1 MADTQPNPQAVTQN
15 PDLDPSGVVAAQEA
29 ILGLL
34 NSEEQP
40 AQEEQP
46 SEETQDV
53 EESDET
59 TGEPEAEEVEEAEE
73 EDGEVVDDDESEE
86 SEEEE
91 VEDEDESESTVYT
104 VKVNGQDVE
113 VSEDELIK
121 GYSRQQDYTQK
132 TQQLAEY
139 KRQMDAAAQQMQ
151 QEVAQTQQMRS
162 QYVDALSSAIDTNYA
177 HLQQYA
183 NIDWETLKSQDKE
196 EYLTKRDEYRQAQ
209 ENIQQLQSKAQEAQ
223 QQQEREMQ
231 MQHQQVLQEEHSKMV
246 SILPEWGNPDTQ
258 RAIAKSLSEFAL
270 SKGYTQE
277 ELSQLVDHRSI
288 LVLMQAKAYEDLT
301 RKQHEVR
308 AKKVKNKPKVVK
320 SKAKR
325 GKADAS
331 VSKRKEGMKRLRS
344 TGHVDD
350 AASLLEDLLKSQ

>member
-1 MADTQPNPQAVTQN
+1 MADNQTNPHVVEQHPVTG
-15 PDLDPSGVVAAQEA
+15 PASIGAAQEA

-40 AQEEQP
+40 DQEEQP

-53 EESDET
+53 EASEET
-59 TGEPEAEEVEEAEE
+59 TEEEPEVEEVEETEE
-73 EDGEVVDDDESEE
+73 EESEDVDDDESEE

-113 VSEDELIK
+113 VTEDELIK

-139 KRQMDAAAQQMQ
+139 KRQLDGAAQQYQ
-151 QEVAQTQQMRS
+151 QELANTQQVRA
-162 QYVDALSSAIDTNYA
+162 QYVDALATAIEGNYG
-177 HLQQYA
+177 HLQQFA
-183 NIDWETLKSQDKE
+183 NVDWERLKTEDRE

-209 ENIQQLQSKAQEAQ
+209 EQIEGLKAQASHAQ
-223 QQQEREMQ
+223 QQQQQEMQ
-231 MQHQQVLQEEHSKMV
+231 VQHQQLLQEEHAKMV
-246 SILPEWGNPDTQ
+246 SILPEWNDPDTQ
-258 RAIAKSLSEFAL
+258 RAIAKTISEFAL
-270 SKGYTQE
+270 TKGYTQE

-288 LVLMQAKAYEDLT
+288 LVLMQAKAYEDMT

-320 SKAKR
+320 TKAKR
-325 GKADAS
+325 EKAE
-331 VSKRKEGMKRLRS
+331 VSKGKRKAKLKRLQS

-350 AASLLEDLLKSQ
+350 AASLLEDLLKS

>member
-1 MADTQPNPQAVTQN
+1 MADTQTNPHVVEQHPVTG
-15 PDLDPSGVVAAQEA
+15 PASIGAAQEA
-29 ILGLL
+29 LLGLL
-34 NSEEQP
+34 DSEEQP
-40 AQEEQP
+40 AKEEQP

-53 EESDET
+53 EASDET
-59 TGEPEAEEVEEAEE
+59 TEDSETEEVEEEE
-73 EDGEVVDDDESEE
+73 ESEDVDDDESEE

-139 KRQMDAAAQQMQ
+139 KRQMDAAAQGMQ
-151 QEVAQTQQMRS
+151 QEIAQTQQMRA
-162 QYVDALSSAIDTNYA
+162 QYVDALSTAIDTNYA

-209 ENIQQLQSKAQEAQ
+209 ESIQGLQAQAQQAQ

-246 SILPEWGNPDTQ
+246 SILPEWNDPDTQ

-288 LVLMQAKAYEDLT
+288 LVLMQAKAYEDMT

-320 SKAKR
+320 TKAKR
-325 GKADAS
+325 EKAE
-331 VSKRKEGMKRLRS
+331 VSQGKRKAKLKRLQK

-350 AASLLEDLLKSQ
+350 AASLLEDLLKS

>member
-1 MADTQPNPQAVTQN
+1 MADTQSNPQEVAQN
-15 PDLDPSGVVAAQEA
+15 PDLDPSSMIAAQDA

-34 NSEEQP
+34 DSQEQP
-40 AQEEQP
+40 AQEEQS
-46 SEETQDV
+46 SEETEDV
-53 EESDET
+53 EVSIEATEET
-59 TGEPEAEEVEEAEE
+59 EEVEEEE
-73 EDGEVVDDDESEE
+73 SEAADDDDSEE

-91 VEDEDESESTVYT
+91 VEDENETESTVYT

-139 KRQMDAAAQQMQ
+139 KRQMDAAAGQMQ
-151 QEVAQTQQMRS
+151 QEIAQTQQMRS
-162 QYVDALSSAIDTNYA
+162 QYVDALSTAIDTNYA

-183 NIDWETLKSQDKE
+183 NVDWETLKSQDTQ

-209 ENIQQLQSKAQEAQ
+209 ESIQELQTKAQQAQ
-223 QQQEREMQ
+223 HQQEKEMQ
-231 MQHQQVLQEEHSKMV
+231 VQHQQVLQEEHSKMV
-246 SILPEWGNPDTQ
+246 SILPEWNDPDTQ

-288 LVLMQAKAYEDLT
+288 LVLMQAKAYEDMT

-308 AKKVKNKPKVVK
+308 AKKVKNKPNVIKT
-320 SKAKR
+320 KAKR
-325 GKADAS
+325 NKGEAS
-331 VSKRKEGMKRLRS
+331 VSKRKEKMKRLQS

-350 AASLLEDLLKSQ
+350 AASLLEDIFKSQ

>member
-1 MADTQPNPQAVTQN
+1 MADNQPNPQAVTQN

-34 NSEEQP
+34 DSKEQP
-40 AQEEQP
+40 DQEEQP

-53 EESDET
+53 EASDET
-59 TGEPEAEEVEEAEE
+59 TEDSETEEVEE
-73 EDGEVVDDDESEE
+73 EDESEDVDDDESEE

-151 QEVAQTQQMRS
+151 QEVAQTQQMRA
-162 QYVDALSSAIDTNYA
+162 QYVDALATAIEGNYG
-177 HLQQYA
+177 HLQQFA
-183 NIDWETLKSQDKE
+183 NVDWERLKTEDRE

-209 ENIQQLQSKAQEAQ
+209 EHIEGLKAQANHAQ
-223 QQQEREMQ
+223 QQQQQEMQ
-231 MQHQQVLQEEHSKMV
+231 VQHQQVLQEEHAKMV
-246 SILPEWGNPDTQ
+246 SILPEWNDPDTQ
-258 RAIAKSLSEFAL
+258 RAIAKTISEFAL
-270 SKGYTQE
+270 TKGYTQE

-325 GKADAS
+325 NKADAS

-350 AASLLEDLLKSQ
+350 AALLLEDLLKPQ

>member
-1 MADTQPNPQAVTQN
+1 MADTQTNPHVVEQHPVAG
-15 PDLDPSGVVAAQEA
+15 PDSIGAAQEA
-29 ILGLL
+29 LLGLL

-40 AQEEQP
+40 AEEEQP

-53 EESDET
+53 EASDEAIEET
-59 TGEPEAEEVEEAEE
+59 EEVEEEE
-73 EDGEVVDDDESEE
+73 SEVADDDESEE

-91 VEDEDESESTVYT
+91 VEDEDETESTVYT

-139 KRQMDAAAQQMQ
+139 KRQMDAAAQGMQ
-151 QEVAQTQQMRS
+151 QEIAQTQQMRA
-162 QYVDALSSAIDTNYA
+162 QYVDALSTAIDTNYA

-183 NIDWETLKSQDKE
+183 NVDWETLKSQDRE
-196 EYLTKRDEYRQAQ
+196 EYLTKRDDYRQAQ
-209 ENIQQLQSKAQEAQ
+209 EGIQELQAKAQQAQ
-223 QQQEREMQ
+223 QQQQQEMQ
-231 MQHQQVLQEEHSKMV
+231 VQHQQMLQEEHSKMV
-246 SILPEWGNPDTQ
+246 SILPEWNDPDTQ
-258 RAIAKSLSEFAL
+258 RAIAKTISEFAL
-270 SKGYTQE
+270 TKGYTQE

-288 LVLMQAKAYEDLT
+288 LVLMQAKAYEDMT

-320 SKAKR
+320 TKAKR
-325 GKADAS
+325 EKAE
-331 VSKRKEGMKRLRS
+331 VSQGKRKAKLKRLQK

-350 AASLLEDLLKSQ
+350 AVTLLEDLLKS

>member
-1 MADTQPNPQAVTQN
+1 MADTQSNPQEVAQN
-15 PDLDPSGVVAAQEA
+15 PNLDPSSIVAAQDA

-46 SEETQDV
+46 SEETEDV
-53 EESDET
+53 ESSDET
-59 TGEPEAEEVEEAEE
+59 TEETEEVEETES
-73 EDGEVVDDDESEE
+73 EDVDDDESEE

-139 KRQMDAAAQQMQ
+139 KRQMDAAAGQMQ
-151 QEVAQTQQMRS
+151 QEIAQTQQMRS
-162 QYVDALSSAIDTNYA
+162 QYVEALATAIDTNYS
-177 HLQQYA
+177 HLQQFA
-183 NIDWETLKSQDKE
+183 NVDWDRLKSENRE
-196 EYLTKRDEYRQAQ
+196 EYLTKRDDYRQAQ
-209 ENIQQLQSKAQEAQ
+209 EQIEDLKVKANEAHQQ
-223 QQQEREMQ
+223 QQQEMSV
-231 MQHQQVLQEEHSKMV
+231 QHQQMLQDEHTKMV
-246 SILPEWGNPDTQ
+246 SILPEWGEPDKQ
-258 RAIAKSLSEFAL
+258 RAIAKTVSEFAL

-277 ELSQLVDHRSI
+277 ELAQLVDHRSI
-288 LVLMQAKAYEDLT
+288 LVLMQAKAYEDMT

-308 AKKVKNKPKVVK
+308 AKKVKNKPRVVK
-320 SKAKR
+320 TKAKR
-325 GKADAS
+325 SKSENSAG
-331 VSKRKEGMKRLRS
+331 KRKEKMKRLQS

-350 AASLLEDLLKSQ
+350 AASLLEDLFKSQ

>member
-1 MADTQPNPQAVTQN
+1 MADTQTNPQEVAQN
-15 PDLDPSGVVAAQEA
+15 PDLVPSSMTAAQDA

-34 NSEEQP
+34 GSKEQP
-40 AQEEQP
+40 DQEEQP
-46 SEETQDV
+46 SEETEDV
-53 EESDET
+53 EVSDEAT
-59 TGEPEAEEVEEAEE
+59 EEVEEVEE
-73 EDGEVVDDDESEE
+73 EESEVADDDDSEE

-91 VEDEDESESTVYT
+91 VEDEDETESTVYT

-139 KRQMDAAAQQMQ
+139 KKQMDAAAQGMQ
-151 QEVAQTQQMRS
+151 QEIAQTHQMRA
-162 QYVDALSSAIDTNYA
+162 QYVDALSTSIDANYA
-177 HLQQYA
+177 HLQQFA
-183 NIDWETLKSQDKE
+183 NIDWERLKTENRE
-196 EYLTKRDEYRQAQ
+196 EYLTKRDDYRQAQ
-209 ENIQQLQSKAQEAQ
+209 EGIEQLKAQAGQAQ
-223 QQQEREMQ
+223 QQQQQEMQ
-231 MQHQQVLQEEHSKMV
+231 VQHQQMLQEEHTKMV
-246 SILPEWGNPDTQ
+246 SILPEWNDPDTQ

-288 LVLMQAKAYEDLT
+288 LVLMQAKAYEDMT

-308 AKKVKNKPKVVK
+308 AKKVKNKPNVIKT
-320 SKAKR
+320 KAKR
-325 GKADAS
+325 GKGEAS
-331 VSKRKEGMKRLRS
+331 TSKRKEKMKRLQT

-350 AASLLEDLLKSQ
+350 AASLLEDIFKSQ

>member
-1 MADTQPNPQAVTQN
+1 MADTQSNPQEVAQN
-15 PDLDPSGVVAAQEA
+15 PNLDPSSIVAAQDA

-46 SEETQDV
+46 SEETEDV
-53 EESDET
+53 ESSDET
-59 TGEPEAEEVEEAEE
+59 TEETEEGEETES
-73 EDGEVVDDDESEE
+73 EDVDDDESEE
-86 SEEEE
+86 SEEDE

-139 KRQMDAAAQQMQ
+139 KKQMDAAAQQMQ

-162 QYVDALSSAIDTNYA
+162 QYVEALNQAISVNYGS
-177 HLQQYA
+177 LQKFA
-183 NIDWETLKSQDKE
+183 NIDWERLKADDRE

-209 ENIQQLQSKAQEAQ
+209 EQIEGLKAQSDQAQ
-223 QQQEREMQ
+223 QQQQQEMQ
-231 MQHQQVLQEEHSKMV
+231 VQHQQLLQEEHSKMV
-246 SILPEWGNPDTQ
+246 SILPEWANPDTQ

-288 LVLMQAKAYEDLT
+288 LVLMQAKAYEDMT
-301 RKQHEVR
+301 KKQHSVR

-320 SKAKR
+320 TKAKR
-325 GKADAS
+325 AKSEAS
-331 VSKRKEGMKRLRS
+331 VGKRKEKMKRLQS
-344 TGHVDD
+344 TGKVDD
-350 AASLLEDLLKSQ
+350 AASLLEDLLTSQ

>member
-1 MADTQPNPQAVTQN
+1 MADIQTNPHVVEQHPVAG
-15 PDLDPSGVVAAQEA
+15 PDSIGAAQEA
-29 ILGLL
+29 LLGLL
-34 NSEEQP
+34 DSEEQP
-40 AQEEQP
+40 AEEEQP

-53 EESDET
+53 EASDEAIEET
-59 TGEPEAEEVEEAEE
+59 EEVEEDESEIAA
-73 EDGEVVDDDESEE
+73 DDESEE

-91 VEDEDESESTVYT
+91 VEDEDETESTVYT

-139 KRQMDAAAQQMQ
+139 KRQMDVAAQQMQ

-162 QYVDALSSAIDTNYA
+162 QYVDALSTAIDTNYA

-183 NIDWETLKSQDKE
+183 NVDWETLKNQDRE

-209 ENIQQLQSKAQEAQ
+209 EGIQELQVKAQQAQ

-231 MQHQQVLQEEHSKMV
+231 VQHQQMLQEEHSKMV
-246 SILPEWGNPDTQ
+246 SILPEWNDPDTQ
-258 RAIAKSLSEFAL
+258 RAIAKTISEFAL
-270 SKGYTQE
+270 TKGYTQE

-288 LVLMQAKAYEDLT
+288 LVLMQAKAYEDMT

-320 SKAKR
+320 TKAKR
-325 GKADAS
+325 EKAE
-331 VSKRKEGMKRLRS
+331 VSQGKRKAKLKRLQK

-350 AASLLEDLLKSQ
+350 AATLLEDLLKS

>member
-1 MADTQPNPQAVTQN
+1 MADNQPNPQAVTQN

-34 NSEEQP
+34 DSKEQP
-40 AQEEQP
+40 DQEEQP

-53 EESDET
+53 EASDET
-59 TGEPEAEEVEEAEE
+59 TEDSETEEVEE
-73 EDGEVVDDDESEE
+73 EDESEDVDDDESEE

-139 KRQMDAAAQQMQ
+139 KRQLDGAAQQYQ
-151 QEVAQTQQMRS
+151 QELANTQQVRA
-162 QYVDALSSAIDTNYA
+162 QYVDALSTAIDTNYA

-196 EYLTKRDEYRQAQ
+196 EYLTKRDEYRKAQ
-209 ENIQQLQSKAQEAQ
+209 ESIQQLQVKAQEAQ

-231 MQHQQVLQEEHSKMV
+231 VQHQQVLQEEHAKMV
-246 SILPEWGNPDTQ
+246 SILPEWNDPDTQ
-258 RAIAKSLSEFAL
+258 RAIAKTISEFAL
-270 SKGYTQE
+270 TKGYTQE

-288 LVLMQAKAYEDLT
+288 LVLMQAKAYEDMT

-320 SKAKR
+320 TKAKR
-325 GKADAS
+325 EKAE
-331 VSKRKEGMKRLRS
+331 VSQGKRKAKLKRLQK

-350 AASLLEDLLKSQ
+350 AASLLEDLLKS

>member
-1 MADTQPNPQAVTQN
+1 MADTQTNPQQSVAQN
-15 PDLDPSGVVAAQEA
+15 PDLDPSGVVAAQDA

-53 EESDET
+53 EETDET
-59 TGEPEAEEVEEAEE
+59 IEDSEAEEVEEEE
-73 EDGEVVDDDESEE
+73 SEDVDDDDSEE

-91 VEDEDESESTVYT
+91 VEDEDETESTVYT

-139 KRQMDAAAQQMQ
+139 KRQMDAASQQMQ
-151 QEVAQTQQMRS
+151 QEIAQTQQLRA
-162 QYVDALSSAIDTNYA
+162 QYVDALSTAIEGNYA
-177 HLQQYA
+177 HLQQFA
-183 NIDWETLKSQDKE
+183 NVDWERLKVDDRE

-209 ENIQQLQSKAQEAQ
+209 EQIEGLKTQAAHAQ
-223 QQQEREMQ
+223 QQQQQEMQ
-231 MQHQQVLQEEHSKMV
+231 VQHQKVLQEEHAKMV
-246 SILPEWGNPDTQ
+246 SIMPAWGDPEKQ
-258 RAIAKSLSEFAL
+258 RQIASSVTEFAL
-270 SKGYTQE
+270 SRGYTQE
-277 ELSQLVDHRSI
+277 ELAQLVDHRSI
-288 LVLMQAKAYEDLT
+288 LVLMQAKAYEDMT
-301 RKQHEVR
+301 RNQDSVR

-320 SKAKR
+320 TKA
-325 GKADAS
+325 
-331 VSKRKEGMKRLRS
+331 RKEKSDTRVSARRKQMKRLQS

>member
-1 MADTQPNPQAVTQN
+1 MADTQTNPHVVEQHPVTG
-15 PDLDPSGVVAAQEA
+15 PASIGAAQEA
-29 ILGLL
+29 LLGLL
-34 NSEEQP
+34 DSEEQP
-40 AQEEQP
+40 AKEEQP

-53 EESDET
+53 EASDET
-59 TGEPEAEEVEEAEE
+59 TEDSETEEVEEEE
-73 EDGEVVDDDESEE
+73 ESEDVDDDESEE

-139 KRQMDAAAQQMQ
+139 KRQLDGAAQQFQ
-151 QEVAQTQQMRS
+151 QELANTQQVRA
-162 QYVDALSSAIDTNYA
+162 QYVDALATAIEGNYT
-177 HLQQYA
+177 HLQQFA
-183 NIDWETLKSQDKE
+183 NIDWERLKTEDRE
-196 EYLTKRDEYRQAQ
+196 EYLTKRDDYRQAQ
-209 ENIQQLQSKAQEAQ
+209 EGIEQLKVQAGHAQ
-223 QQQEREMQ
+223 QQQQQEMQ
-231 MQHQQVLQEEHSKMV
+231 VQHQQLLQEEHAKMV
-246 SILPEWGNPDTQ
+246 SILPEWNDPDTQ
-258 RAIAKSLSEFAL
+258 RAIAKTISEFAL
-270 SKGYTQE
+270 TKGYTQE

-288 LVLMQAKAYEDLT
+288 LVLMQAKAYEDMT

-320 SKAKR
+320 TKAKR
-325 GKADAS
+325 EKAELS
-331 VSKRKEGMKRLRS
+331 QGKRKAKLKRLRS

-350 AASLLEDLLKSQ
+350 AASLLEDLLKS

>member
-1 MADTQPNPQAVTQN
+1 MADTQTNPQNVALN
-15 PDLDPSGVVAAQEA
+15 PSLDPSSLTVAQDA

-34 NSEEQP
+34 DSSEQP
-40 AQEEQP
+40 DQEEQP

-53 EESDET
+53 ETSDEAIEDSET
-59 TGEPEAEEVEEAEE
+59 EEIEE
-73 EDGEVVDDDESEE
+73 EELEDVDDDESEE

-91 VEDEDESESTVYT
+91 VEDEDEPESTVYT

-139 KRQMDAAAQQMQ
+139 KRQIDGAAQQMQ
-151 QEVAQTQQMRS
+151 QEVAQTQQVRA
-162 QYVDALSSAIDTNYA
+162 QYVDALSTAIDSNYA

-183 NIDWETLKSQDKE
+183 NVDWETLKSQDRE
-196 EYLTKRDEYRQAQ
+196 EYLTKRDDYRQAQ
-209 ENIQQLQSKAQEAQ
+209 EGIQELQAKSQQAQ
-223 QQQEREMQ
+223 QQQQQEMQ
-231 MQHQQVLQEEHSKMV
+231 VQHQQMLQEEHSKMV
-246 SILPEWGNPDTQ
+246 GILPEWNDPDTQ
-258 RAIAKSLSEFAL
+258 RAIAKTISEFAL
-270 SKGYTQE
+270 TKGYTQE

-288 LVLMQAKAYEDLT
+288 LVLMQAKAYEDMT

-308 AKKVKNKPKVVK
+308 AKKVKNKPNVVK
-320 SKAKR
+320 TKAKR
-325 GKADAS
+325 EKAE
-331 VSKRKEGMKRLRS
+331 VSQGKRKAKLKRLQK

-350 AASLLEDLLKSQ
+350 AVTLLEDLLKS

>member
-1 MADTQPNPQAVTQN
+1 MADNQTNPHVVEQHPVTG
-15 PDLDPSGVVAAQEA
+15 PESIGAAQEA
-29 ILGLL
+29 LLGLL
-34 NSEEQP
+34 DSEEQP
-40 AQEEQP
+40 AEEEQP

-53 EESDET
+53 EASDEAIEDSET
-59 TGEPEAEEVEEAEE
+59 EEVEEEE
-73 EDGEVVDDDESEE
+73 ESEDVDDDESEE

-139 KRQMDAAAQQMQ
+139 KKQMDAAAGQMQ
-151 QEVAQTQQMRS
+151 QEIAQTQQMRA
-162 QYVDALSSAIDTNYA
+162 QYVDALSTSIDANYA
-177 HLQQYA
+177 HLQQFA
-183 NIDWETLKSQDKE
+183 NIDWERLKTENRE
-196 EYLTKRDEYRQAQ
+196 EYLTKRDDYRQAQ
-209 ENIQQLQSKAQEAQ
+209 EGIEQLKAQAGQAQ
-223 QQQEREMQ
+223 QQQQQEMQ
-231 MQHQQVLQEEHSKMV
+231 VQHQQMLQEEHSKMV
-246 SILPEWGNPDTQ
+246 SILPEWNDPNTQ
-258 RAIAKSLSEFAL
+258 RAIAKTISEFAL
-270 SKGYTQE
+270 TKGYTQE

-288 LVLMQAKAYEDLT
+288 LVLMQAKAYEDMT

-320 SKAKR
+320 TKAKR
-325 GKADAS
+325 EKAE
-331 VSKRKEGMKRLRS
+331 VSQGKRKAKLKRLRN

-350 AASLLEDLLKSQ
+350 AASLLEDLLKS

>member
-1 MADTQPNPQAVTQN
+1 MADTQTNPQQSVAQN

-34 NSEEQP
+34 DSQEQP
-40 AQEEQP
+40 DQEEQP

-53 EESDET
+53 EETDET
-59 TGEPEAEEVEEAEE
+59 TEDSEAEEVEEEE
-73 EDGEVVDDDESEE
+73 SEVVDDDDSEE

-91 VEDEDESESTVYT
+91 VEDEDETESTVYT

-183 NIDWETLKSQDKE
+183 NVDWETLKSQDKE

-231 MQHQQVLQEEHSKMV
+231 MQHQQVLQEEHSKLV

-331 VSKRKEGMKRLRS
+331 VSKRREGMKRLRS

>member
-1 MADTQPNPQAVTQN
+1 MADTQTNPQDVAQN
-15 PDLDPSGVVAAQEA
+15 PDLDPGSVVAAQDA

-40 AQEEQP
+40 DQEEQP
-46 SEETQDV
+46 SEEVEDV
-53 EESDET
+53 EASDET
-59 TGEPEAEEVEEAEE
+59 TEETEEVEETES
-73 EDGEVVDDDESEE
+73 EVVADDESEE

-139 KRQMDAAAQQMQ
+139 KKQMDAAAQGMQ
-151 QEVAQTQQMRS
+151 QEIAQTQQMRS
-162 QYVDALSSAIDTNYA
+162 QYVDALSTAIDTNYA

-183 NIDWETLKSQDKE
+183 NVDWETLKSQDKE

-223 QQQEREMQ
+223 QHQEREMQ
-231 MQHQQVLQEEHSKMV
+231 MQHQQVLQEEHAKMV
-246 SILPEWGNPDTQ
+246 SILPEWANPDTQ
-258 RAIAKSLSEFAL
+258 RAIAKSLSDFA
-270 SKGYTQE
+270 
-277 ELSQLVDHRSI
+277 
-288 LVLMQAKAYEDLT
+288 
-301 RKQHEVR
+301 
-308 AKKVKNKPKVVK
+308 
-320 SKAKR
+320 
-325 GKADAS
+325 
-331 VSKRKEGMKRLRS
+331 
-344 TGHVDD
+344 
-350 AASLLEDLLKSQ
+350 

>member
-34 NSEEQP
+34 DSQEQP
-40 AQEEQP
+40 DQEEQP

-53 EESDET
+53 EESDEAT
-59 TGEPEAEEVEEAEE
+59 EEAEEVEETES
-73 EDGEVVDDDESEE
+73 EDVDDDESEE

-139 KRQMDAAAQQMQ
+139 KRQMDVAAQQMQ

-162 QYVDALSSAIDTNYA
+162 QYVDALSTAIDTNYA

-183 NIDWETLKSQDKE
+183 NVDWETLKSQDKE

-209 ENIQQLQSKAQEAQ
+209 ESIQGLQAQAQQAQ

-246 SILPEWGNPDTQ
+246 SILPEWNDPNTQ

-288 LVLMQAKAYEDLT
+288 LVLMQAKAYEDMT

-320 SKAKR
+320 TKAKR
-325 GKADAS
+325 EKAE
-331 VSKRKEGMKRLRS
+331 VSQGKRKAKLKRLRN

-350 AASLLEDLLKSQ
+350 AASLLEDLLKS

>member
-1 MADTQPNPQAVTQN
+1 MADIQTNPHVVEQHPVAG
-15 PDLDPSGVVAAQEA
+15 PDSIGAAQEA
-29 ILGLL
+29 LLGLL
-34 NSEEQP
+34 DSEEQP
-40 AQEEQP
+40 AEEEQP

-53 EESDET
+53 EASDEAIEET
-59 TGEPEAEEVEEAEE
+59 EEVEEDESEIA
-73 EDGEVVDDDESEE
+73 DDDESEE

-91 VEDEDESESTVYT
+91 VEDEDETESTVYT

-139 KRQMDAAAQQMQ
+139 KRQMDVAAQQMQ
-151 QEVAQTQQMRS
+151 QEIAQTQQMRS
-162 QYVDALSSAIDTNYA
+162 QYVDALSTAIDTNYA

-183 NIDWETLKSQDKE
+183 NVDWETLKNQDRE

-209 ENIQQLQSKAQEAQ
+209 EGIQELQVKAQQAQ
-223 QQQEREMQ
+223 QQQQQEMQ
-231 MQHQQVLQEEHSKMV
+231 VQHQQMLQEEHSKMV
-246 SILPEWGNPDTQ
+246 SILPEWGDPNTQ
-258 RAIAKSLSEFAL
+258 RAIAKTISEFAL
-270 SKGYTQE
+270 TKGYTQE

-288 LVLMQAKAYEDLT
+288 LVLMQAKAYEDMT

-320 SKAKR
+320 TKAKR
-325 GKADAS
+325 EKAE
-331 VSKRKEGMKRLRS
+331 VSQGKRKAKLKRLQK

-350 AASLLEDLLKSQ
+350 AATLLEDLLKS

>member
-1 MADTQPNPQAVTQN
+1 MADIQTNPHVVEQHPVRG
-15 PDLDPSGVVAAQEA
+15 PDSIGQAQEA
-29 ILGLL
+29 LLGLL

-40 AQEEQP
+40 DQEEQP

-53 EESDET
+53 ETSDEAIEET
-59 TGEPEAEEVEEAEE
+59 EEVKEE
-73 EDGEVVDDDESEE
+73 ESEVADDDESEE

-139 KRQMDAAAQQMQ
+139 KRQIDGAAQQMQ
-151 QEVAQTQQMRS
+151 QEVVQTQQVRA
-162 QYVDALSSAIDTNYA
+162 QYVDALATAIEGNYT
-177 HLQQYA
+177 HLQQFS
-183 NIDWETLKSQDKE
+183 NVDWEKLKTEDRE
-196 EYLTKRDEYRQAQ
+196 EYLTKRDDYRQAQ
-209 ENIQQLQSKAQEAQ
+209 EGIEQLKAQAGQAQ
-223 QQQEREMQ
+223 QQQHQEMQ
-231 MQHQQVLQEEHSKMV
+231 VQHQQVLQEEHAKMV
-246 SILPEWGNPDTQ
+246 SILPEWNDPNTQ
-258 RAIAKSLSEFAL
+258 RAIAKTVSEFAL

-288 LVLMQAKAYEDLT
+288 LVLMQAKAYEDMT
-301 RKQHEVR
+301 RKQHEIR
-308 AKKVKNKPKVVK
+308 AKKVKNKPQVIKT
-320 SKAKR
+320 KAKR
-325 GKADAS
+325 EKAEIGKG
-331 VSKRKEGMKRLRS
+331 KRKAKLQRLQQ

-350 AASLLEDLLKSQ
+350 AASLLEDLLKS